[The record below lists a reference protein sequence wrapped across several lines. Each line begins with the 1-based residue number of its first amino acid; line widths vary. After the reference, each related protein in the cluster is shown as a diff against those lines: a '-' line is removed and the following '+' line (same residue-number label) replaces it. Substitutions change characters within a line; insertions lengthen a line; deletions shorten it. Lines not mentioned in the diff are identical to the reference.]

1 MMFLNVT
8 QEQSEIIVLI
18 FRLRVANYGN
28 FTRGLV
34 TKYGVAAHSWLSRV
48 VVKSVN
54 NLSCCELA
62 GRRSAVNFFTFNDT
76 RGLCDKVY
84 LKLSTQKICLSNF
97 SIVL

>member
-1 MMFLNVT
+1 MMFLKVN

-18 FRLRVANYGN
+18 FRLSVANYGN

-62 GRRSAVNFFTFNDT
+62 GRQQQLRFLLLTIQEDFVT
-76 RGLCDKVY
+76 RY
-84 LKLSTQKICLSNF
+84 LKLSTQKMCLSNF
-97 SIVL
+97 LIVL